1 MNTETR
7 TSRLLTDVVGGLTGL
22 VVVVL
27 LGTLVGNQLFTRLFE
42 QGPLAVTVAFPGA
55 VAVGA
60 GVAVATRRLLRGTQ
74 PAVTATA
81 AALAAAGGA
90 HLAAGGVVGVYVD
103 VSNSPFSDL
112 LLATGIGL
120 AAGVVAGTGV
130 YRHLSTPEDRPTAVR
145 SVLGL
150 LVGLVAGFGGAVVL
164 FLALT
169 AALNPYIWPA
179 TLFTL
184 PVAIVAGLVFA
195 VVSYRLVVRWRASGE
210 N

>member
-1 MNTETR
+1 MNTETLPR
-7 TSRLLTDVVGGLTGL
+7 RLVVDAAGGLAGL

-42 QGPLAVTVAFPGA
+42 QGPLAITIAFPGA

-60 GVAVATRRLLRGTQ
+60 GVAVATRRLLRGEV

-90 HLAAGGVVGVYVD
+90 HLTAGGIVGVYVD
-103 VSNSPFSDL
+103 VANSSFQDL
-112 LLATGIGL
+112 LLATTIGL

-130 YRHLSTPEDRPTAVR
+130 YRHLSAPEDRPTAVR
-145 SVLGL
+145 SVVGL
-150 LVGLVAGFGGAVVL
+150 LVGLVAGLGGAVVL
-164 FLALT
+164 FVALT
-169 AALNPYIWPA
+169 TALDPYIWPA
-179 TLFTL
+179 TLLTL

-195 VVSYRLVVRWRASGE
+195 VVSYRLVVRWRADE
-210 N
+210 ER